1 MDTITPEMRV
11 HGVTPWQKPWGNE
24 MRAIGEARALA
35 VCRRGGVIN
44 LAARVDVSPCVLAD
58 RSAVELQK

>member
-35 VCRRGGVIN
+35 VCRRGGWLTSRRGSMSRRASSPIV
-44 LAARVDVSPCVLAD
+44 ARWNY
-58 RSAVELQK
+58 RS